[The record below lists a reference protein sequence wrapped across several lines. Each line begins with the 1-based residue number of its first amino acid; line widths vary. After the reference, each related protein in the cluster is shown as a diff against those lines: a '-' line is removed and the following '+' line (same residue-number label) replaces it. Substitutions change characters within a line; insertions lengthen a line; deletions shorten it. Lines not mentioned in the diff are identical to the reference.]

1 VNTNGNGGC
10 FEHDPAGIHHQYA
23 AKIFTREEQV
33 GAWLESVL
41 RATSSLTRRYRD
53 GGKPRIAAGRP
64 VKVNSGKIQMRQVL
78 GLALASL
85 LFAGAAQAR
94 PMQVLQTTPADNATI
109 DSLNMQF
116 VVRFDGD
123 VDHRASRLYV
133 TSGENVVEEL
143 HPSLSAA
150 PRVLFANSP
159 RLPAGSYEL
168 HWDGKFLPDGD
179 ITSGSLHFRVK

>member
-1 VNTNGNGGC
+1 MLRTRPSRHTSPVRSENLHSRRASWRVTGICSSRNIIV
-10 FEHDPAGIHHQYA
+10 DPA
-23 AKIFTREEQV
+23 
-33 GAWLESVL
+33 LPP
-41 RATSSLTRRYRD
+41 RYRD